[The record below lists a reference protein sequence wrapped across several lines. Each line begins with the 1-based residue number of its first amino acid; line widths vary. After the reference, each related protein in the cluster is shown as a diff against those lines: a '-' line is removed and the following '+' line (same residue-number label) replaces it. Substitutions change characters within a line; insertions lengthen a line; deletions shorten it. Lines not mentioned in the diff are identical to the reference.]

1 MKVLRGLLAV
11 GYPFLVFG
19 GLRVAEPRWVALGL
33 GALFGLRAVTRWRR
47 PTADELLR
55 LLWPALLVGSVL
67 AATLLTN
74 DRRLLLLVP
83 VLVNVALLVAFGRTL
98 AGGPTLVETFARL
111 QVPDLPEA
119 EVRYCRSVTRVW
131 CVFFAAN
138 AAVSLWLALAGDVWL
153 WTLYTG
159 FVAYLL
165 IGLLFSIEFVIRAR
179 RFGRYEGTLLE
190 PLFRRLFPQGPIA

>member
-1 MKVLRGLLAV
+1 MKVLRGLLAA

-19 GLRVAEPRWVALGL
+19 GLRVAEPRWIALGL

-47 PTADELLR
+47 PSTAELLQ

-67 AATLLTN
+67 LATLLTN
-74 DRRLLLLVP
+74 DARLLLLVP
-83 VLVNVALLVAFGRTL
+83 VLVNAALLAAFGRTL
-98 AGGPTLVETFARL
+98 FGGPTMVETFARL
-111 QVPDLPEA
+111 QVPDLPDE
-119 EVRYCRSVTRVW
+119 EVAYCRSVTGVW

-138 AAVSLWLALAGDVWL
+138 AAVSLWLALAGNVWL
-153 WTLYTG
+153 WTVYTG

-165 IGLLFSIEFVIRAR
+165 IGLLFSVEFVIRAR

-190 PLFRRLFPQGPIA
+190 PLFRRLFPHGPPA